1 MRNRFD
7 TQLEQLN
14 NELITFGG
22 LCEQAIAS
30 IVDALLYDDKEKA
43 REAIALEK
51 ITDNKEGEI
60 EGLCLKLL
68 LQQQPVAKDLRL
80 ISAALKM
87 ITDLERIGDQAE
99 DIGEIIL
106 RPEPMRRKNAL
117 HIVDMAQAT
126 AKMVSQSIDAF
137 VRRDLELAQKVMTA
151 DDVVDEMF
159 AQVKIDLVNLISE
172 TPQNGEEAINILLI
186 AKYFERIGDHAVNIA
201 EWVEFSIT
209 GCHRRDDSQ

>member
-22 LCEQAIAS
+22 LCEQAIGS
-30 IVDALLYDDKEKA
+30 IVEALLEDNKEKA

-51 ITDNKEGEI
+51 ITDNKEAEI
-60 EGLCLKLL
+60 ESLCLRLL

-80 ISAALKM
+80 ISSALKM

-137 VRRDLELAQKVMTA
+137 VRRDLALARQVMEA
-151 DDVVDEMF
+151 DDAVDDMF
-159 AQVKIDLVNLISE
+159 AQVKIDLVDLISQNPE
-172 TPQNGEEAINILLI
+172 NGEEAINILLI

-209 GCHRRDDSQ
+209 GSHRRDDPQ